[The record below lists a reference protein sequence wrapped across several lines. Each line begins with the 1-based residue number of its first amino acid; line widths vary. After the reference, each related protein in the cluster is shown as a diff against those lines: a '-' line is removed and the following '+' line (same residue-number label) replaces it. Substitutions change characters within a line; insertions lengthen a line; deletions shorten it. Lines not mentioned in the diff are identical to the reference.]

1 MPVAAAAGRRHAHN
15 KPIDHVPVVEEPKP
29 PAHDLKVLPPRDERI
44 FSGTMAKK
52 VSDGLMFDEIACAA
66 GRDSAT
72 VGGTPHHSSGI
83 NSV

>member
-15 KPIDHVPVVEEPKP
+15 KPVDHVPVVEEHKI

-52 VSDGLMFDEIACAA
+52 VSDGLKCVM
-66 GRDSAT
+66 RLL
-72 VGGTPHHSSGI
+72 VQQGGTP
-83 NSV
+83 